1 MVKYFKTISNIITG
15 HVFRNKI
22 PYNTD
27 GNINLLNMDA
37 ISTAGIVRISENDIK
52 KIQLDDIKP
61 EEIIMPGDILFKA
74 KGLNN
79 TAVLIDSIPA
89 NTTVTA
95 SCHIIRVTDKNFL
108 PEYVCSWLNS
118 AAAKNHFS
126 KGAGQATGVTIANVS
141 KATLE
146 SLEIP
151 LIPLKNQKLI
161 SDIEECAKQVYDL
174 SIKIADNKNLLY
186 RAIIEKELQK
196 ESNGN
201 IENIKND
208 IIYDPA
214 CGSGSLLIQNIK
226 NIRR

>member
-1 MVKYFKTISNIITG
+1 MAKYFKTISNIITG
-15 HVFRNKI
+15 HVFRSKI

-27 GNINLLNMDA
+27 GNLNLLNMDA
-37 ISTAGIVRISENDIK
+37 ISNAGIVRITEEDTK
-52 KIQLDDIKP
+52 KIQLNDIKP
-61 EEIIMPGDILFKA
+61 DEIIKPGDILFKA

-79 TAVLIDSIPA
+79 TAVLIDSIPP

-95 SCHIIRVTDKNFL
+95 SCHIIRVIDKNFL

-161 SDIEECAKQVYDL
+161 SEIEECSKQEKEL
-174 SIKIADNKNLLY
+174 LLKIAEKKERLN

-196 ESNGN
+196 
-201 IENIKND
+201 
-208 IIYDPA
+208 Y
-214 CGSGSLLIQNIK
+214 
-226 NIRR
+226 

>member
-118 AAAKNHFS
+118 AAAKKHFS
-126 KGAGQATGVTIANVS
+126 KSSGQATGVTIANVS

-161 SDIEECAKQVYDL
+161 SEIEECSKQEKEL
-174 SIKIADNKNLLY
+174 LLKIAEKKEMLN

-196 ESNGN
+196 
-201 IENIKND
+201 
-208 IIYDPA
+208 Y
-214 CGSGSLLIQNIK
+214 
-226 NIRR
+226 

>member
-1 MVKYFKTISNIITG
+1 MVGLIWYIVSIISYDYNFWECGMTTYFRNISKIITG
-15 HVFRNKI
+15 HVFRSKI
-22 PYNTD
+22 PYNTE
-27 GNINLLNMDA
+27 GNLNLLNMDA
-37 ISTAGIVRISENDIK
+37 ISTAGIVRISEEDVK
-52 KIQLDDIKP
+52 KIQLNDVKP

-79 TAVLIDSIPA
+79 TAVLIDSIPPD
-89 NTTVTA
+89 TTVTA

-118 AAAKNHFS
+118 AIAKRHFS

-151 LIPLKNQKLI
+151 LIPLKKQKLI
-161 SDIEECAKQVYDL
+161 SNIEECAKQEMAL
-174 SIKIADNKNLLY
+174 SIEIADNKNLLY

-196 ESNGN
+196 
-201 IENIKND
+201 
-208 IIYDPA
+208 Y
-214 CGSGSLLIQNIK
+214 
-226 NIRR
+226 